1 MSMSNADMKEFL
13 DLLKMPSTVAN
24 QVVECNRME
33 KTKKGMLHQE
43 FVGDFNDRKI
53 TVIIERPFKE
63 EEKQPKSLLF
73 KTCLLSIKLMPQTV
87 LEKYSTIRAAL
98 TQQVLDDI
106 NNDTKDEDALIDE
119 AEEVLENKLA
129 NDAEDDDDDVTD
141 EGPDD
146 EAEEPD
152 ADDDGEIMKTVD
164 NSIPEDPAPTS
175 PLVPLVPAVP
185 AEEPEKPKRSRAKK
199 VESQSILNTP
209 HL

>member
-106 NNDTKDEDALIDE
+106 NNDTSDQDAVIDE

-129 NDAEDDDDDVTD
+129 NDAEDPDEDEEPVDDD
-141 EGPDD
+141 
-146 EAEEPD
+146 EEII
-152 ADDDGEIMKTVD
+152 DDDGEAGMAPAAPT
-164 NSIPEDPAPTS
+164 IPEDPAPTPPS
-175 PLVPLVPAVP
+175 
-185 AEEPEKPKRSRAKK
+185 AEEPEKPKKSRAKK